1 MMNIHPPSKDG
12 VSKQIWEEGCWEC
25 DHIKALK
32 KALSQYQNSYFLDIG
47 GNIGMRSLA
56 AAAANYQT
64 VTIEV
69 LPENCRRFCL
79 SVNKN
84 SFHNRTHLLN
94 LPNFVSKWQL
104 EIMVAHE

>member
-47 GNIGMRSLA
+47 GNIGMWSLA